1 MSDPISGAALIIAI
15 FSGLASLMNTL
26 HIRKCN
32 ALCCKS
38 DCSKQNTPPNSP
50 SPPDTIQYPTPQKKA
65 VSFKDEK
72 HNDNISL

>member
-32 ALCCKS
+32 AGCCKS
-38 DCSKQNTPPNSP
+38 DCTKGYTPPNSP
-50 SPPDTIQYPTPQKKA
+50 HPEHEQKKK
-65 VSFKDEK
+65 VRFQDEK
-72 HNDNISL
+72 HNDTMSV

>member
-32 ALCCKS
+32 AGCCKS
-38 DCSKQNTPPNSP
+38 DCSKGSGNSPPNSP
-50 SPPDTIQYPTPQKKA
+50 PPQPPKKKG
-65 VSFKDEK
+65 VSFEDEK
-72 HNDNISL
+72 DSNISV